1 VADTVFLVAVGIAV
15 LALLLSAIRFARGP
29 WAIDRTVALDAMTIL
44 ATSLIVAFALIS
56 GRRIYIDVA
65 MVYGLVGFVGV
76 VAVARYLEG
85 GL

>member
-1 VADTVFLVAVGIAV
+1 MADTVFLVAVGMALLG
-15 LALLLSAIRFARGP
+15 LALAGIRLAKGP
-29 WAIDRTVALDAMTIL
+29 WAVDRTVALDVMTIIV
-44 ATSLIVAFALIS
+44 TSLIVAFAALS
-56 GRRIYIDVA
+56 GRRIYVDVG